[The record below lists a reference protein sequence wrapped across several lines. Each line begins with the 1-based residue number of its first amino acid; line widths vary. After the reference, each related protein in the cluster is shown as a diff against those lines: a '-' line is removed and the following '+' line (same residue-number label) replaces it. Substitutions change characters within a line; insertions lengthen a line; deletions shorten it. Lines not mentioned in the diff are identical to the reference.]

1 MRETAE
7 GDLKQACR
15 LTGAAW
21 AALVGTEAG
30 IPVILAAHGLP
41 ALRARTLEKCL
52 AAKPGAAWY
61 KGMSPKRPA
70 ASLGA
75 AGYPRLG
82 VKRIWGYCVTRGGA
96 IVVGADAQRG
106 KATGVWTLLADLLG
120 RLSQVRSGTAPL
132 GLEAESAYDS
142 HKALDGI
149 LSGFV
154 AAGEDQ
160 AGWLAI
166 RRGDQ
171 LIIAASRNTALAEG
185 LALEVEQSPLLSR
198 ICGTRSSLSVQR
210 GSRDWDAV
218 PNALTPESRHW
229 AGLPLVF
236 NKRIIGVVAVWG
248 RKVPS
253 ASQARA
259 LSTRARE
266 ISQQVDLIVSLGEVT
281 SQLHRLATL
290 NEFALAISSAEE
302 LPQMARRVLGHLGA
316 IFRRRT
322 IGLFVPAVQGGLMQ
336 EFRAEGAGF
345 VERTVPLSG
354 HPMSHW
360 FSGPADAPP
369 AMPAGVASEET
380 DPKAAFIVPLRYRDA
395 TVGALTLH
403 GASAPGLSQYDRSML
418 AVVASYMAGVVEHG
432 RLRTEAQERARR
444 LEETVQQ
451 LREAEMRASARLAA
465 QQAAESR
472 LLQAAKLVAV
482 GEMAAG
488 VAHELNNPLTTVAG
502 FAELILD
509 ETPAE
514 APYRADLER
523 VLHEARRARS
533 VVRRLLDFARQGEQL
548 KMRADINEIVE
559 EVLALMTHF
568 VHTGGVQLEVEL
580 AKGLPWITLDGNQ
593 IKQVLL
599 NLFHNA
605 LHAMPGGG
613 RLQVRTELRRREERA
628 WIVTHVADDGIGI
641 DAAEL
646 ERIFEPFYTTRA
658 ESGGTGLGLSV
669 TYGIVS
675 DHGGTIEVQSQR
687 GGGSTFSV
695 WLPV

>member
-1 MRETAE
+1 MRKTAD
-7 GDLKQACR
+7 GHLKQACS

-21 AALVGTEAG
+21 AALVGAESG
-30 IPVILAAHGLP
+30 SPIVLAAHGLP
-41 ALRARTLEKCL
+41 ALRARTLEKIL
-52 AAKPGAAWY
+52 AADPGAAWY
-61 KGMSPKRPA
+61 KGLGSKRPA

-75 AGYPRLG
+75 VGYPRLG
-82 VKRIWGYCVTRGGA
+82 VRRIWGYSMAGGDA
-96 IVVGADAQRG
+96 IVVGADTQRG
-106 KATGVWTLLADLLG
+106 KVPRIWVLVAALIG
-120 RLSQVRSGTAPL
+120 RLAPVRSGMAAS
-132 GLEAESAYDS
+132 GLEAEAAYDS
-142 HKALDGI
+142 QKALDGI
-149 LSGFV
+149 LSRFI
-154 AAGEDQ
+154 AAGEDY

-166 RRGDQ
+166 RRGEQ
-171 LIIAASRNTALAEG
+171 LIIAARRNTALAGG
-185 LALEVEQSPLLSR
+185 LAFEVESSPLLSR
-198 ICGTRSSLSVQR
+198 ICRTRSGLKVQR
-210 GSRDWDAV
+210 GSGDWDAV
-218 PNALTPESRHW
+218 PHALTPESRFW
-229 AGLPLVF
+229 AGLPLVV
-236 NKRIIGVVAVWG
+236 NERVIGAVAVWG
-248 RKVPS
+248 SKVPS
-253 ASQARA
+253 APQMRA
-259 LSTRARE
+259 LATRARQV
-266 ISQQVDLIVSLGEVT
+266 SQQVDLIVSLGEVT
-281 SQLHRLATL
+281 GQLHRLATL

-316 IFRRRT
+316 IFPRHK
-322 IGLFVPAVQGGLMQ
+322 IGLFVPTLHGGLMQ
-336 EFRAEGAGF
+336 EFSAEGANF
-345 VERTVPLSG
+345 VEHTAALAG
-354 HPMSHW
+354 HPMSRW
-360 FSGPADAPP
+360 FSGPADPPP
-369 AMPAGVASEET
+369 AMPAGDSSEGKGRRLVLT
-380 DPKAAFIVPLRYRDA
+380 VPLRYREA

-403 GASAPGLSQYDRSML
+403 GDGAPELSQYDRSML

-432 RLRTEAQERARR
+432 RLRMEAEERARR

-451 LREAEMRASARLAA
+451 LREAELAASARLAA

-488 VAHELNNPLTTVAG
+488 VAHELNNPLTTVSG

-533 VVRRLLDFARQGEQL
+533 VVRRLLDFARQGEPL

-559 EVLALMTHF
+559 DVLAMMTHF

-580 AKGLPWITLDGNQ
+580 APSLPWITLDGNQ

-613 RLQVRTELRRREERA
+613 RLQVRTELRRRAERD
-628 WIVTHVADDGIGI
+628 WIVTHVADNGIGI
-641 DAAEL
+641 DAAGL

-675 DHGGTIEVQSQR
+675 DHGGTIDVQSQR